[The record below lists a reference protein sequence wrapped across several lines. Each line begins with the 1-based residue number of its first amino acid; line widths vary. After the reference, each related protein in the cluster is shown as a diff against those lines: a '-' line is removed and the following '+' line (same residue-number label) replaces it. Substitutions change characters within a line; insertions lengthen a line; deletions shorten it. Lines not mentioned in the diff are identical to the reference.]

1 MPKVSEEFLLARR
14 EEIIDAC
21 AKLYETMNFKD
32 ITLKDIGHATSFNRT
47 SIYNYFNTKEEIF
60 LALMQR
66 EYDSWSEEM
75 ESLARKRKTL
85 TRSELADALARSLE
99 KRERL
104 LKLLSMNH
112 YDMEENSRI
121 ENLVEFKR
129 SYGKTLKAALH
140 CLERHCPD
148 MTERERE
155 EFIYAYFP
163 FMYGI
168 YPYAVVTDKQKKAMD
183 EAGVGFKYHSVYEL
197 AYNCLQKLLGIGSAE
212 RKQDKKILTT

>member
-21 AKLYETMNFKD
+21 ASLYQTMNFKD

-66 EYDSWSEEM
+66 EYDSWSEDM
-75 ESLARKRKTL
+75 ETLAREQKLL

-112 YDMEENSRI
+112 YDMEENSRL
-121 ENLVEFKR
+121 ENLIEFKR
-129 SYGKTLKAALH
+129 SYGKTLKAIEH

-148 MTERERE
+148 MRPKDRE

-168 YPYAVVTDKQKKAMD
+168 YPYAVVTDKQRKAME
-183 EAGVGFKYHSVYEL
+183 EAGLDFKYHSVYEL
-197 AYNCLQKLLGIGSAE
+197 TYNCLLKLFATGSGE
-212 RKQDKKILTT
+212 RKQDI

>member
-32 ITLKDIGHATSFNRT
+32 ITLKEIGKVTSFNRT
-47 SIYNYFNTKEEIF
+47 SIYNYFDTKEEIF

-66 EYDSWSEEM
+66 EYESWSAELEA
-75 ESLARKRKTL
+75 LVQNNARL
-85 TRSELADALARSLE
+85 TRDELAKALARSLE

-112 YDMEENSRI
+112 FDMEENSRY

-129 SYGKTLKAALH
+129 AYGNSIKAVEH
-140 CLERHCPD
+140 CLDKFCPD
-148 MTERERE
+148 MTPQEKED
-155 EFIYAYFP
+155 FLYAYFP

-168 YPYAVVTDKQKKAMD
+168 YPYAIVSEKQKNAM
-183 EAGVGFKYHSVYEL
+183 ENARVGFVYHSVYEL
-197 AYNCLQKLLGIGSAE
+197 SYNCLKKLLAV
-212 RKQDKKILTT
+212 

>member
-14 EEIIDAC
+14 EEIIDAF
-21 AKLYETMNFKD
+21 AQLYETMNFKD
-32 ITLKDIGHATSFNRT
+32 ITLKEIGYVTSFNRT

-66 EYDSWSEEM
+66 EYDSWAEEM
-75 ESLARKRKTL
+75 EALARRRKTF
-85 TRSELADALARSLE
+85 TRKELADALARSLE

-129 SYGKTLKAALH
+129 SYGKTLQAFDH

-148 MTERERE
+148 MRSKNRE

-168 YPYAVVTDKQKKAMD
+168 YPYAVVTDKQRKAME
-183 EAGVGFKYHSVYEL
+183 EAGLNFKYHSVYEL
-197 AYNCLQKLLGIGSAE
+197 TYHCLLKLFAAGSVE
-212 RKQDKKILTT
+212 RKHDL